1 MIDNHVEQSGSTG
14 PNSDRLE
21 ARLYDYA
28 IRRKAIRSLEV
39 AAAELGVPISE
50 IHVAVA
56 RLVELHLLRTDP
68 ATRDHLLPTVP
79 QLAATALVSPIE
91 RAIYQWQELADRFRE
106 RIAGIAGST
115 RRDDEHIGVIDGVSG
130 VAEIRG
136 VLGSAGRDCRRE
148 LVVLH
153 PGRHG
158 EELVDELLE
167 TCYRVLDRGVAI
179 RLICPHQS
187 RARFA
192 SRAKVSQLLDA
203 GAQIRT
209 RSRLPRAAVVFDE
222 SLAILLDFPAA
233 PGGHPTARR
242 VRDRDVV
249 RFVVDTFNQHWDDAT
264 PFSAAAPGYADAV
277 DDLHRSIARLMARGL
292 TDDGVARH
300 LGMSVRTCRRHIASL
315 LQNLN
320 AVSRFQAGVRAAALL
335 DQPARPQ
342 PG

>member
-1 MIDNHVEQSGSTG
+1 MIDDQADQGSSAG
-14 PNSDRLE
+14 ANSDRLE
-21 ARLYDYA
+21 NRLYDYA
-28 IRRKAIRSLEV
+28 IRQGAIRSLEV

-50 IHVAVA
+50 IYVAVA

-68 ATRDHLLPTVP
+68 TTRDHLLPSVP

-106 RIAGIAGST
+106 RIAGIAGSA
-115 RRDDEHIGVIDGVSG
+115 RRDAEHIGVVDGVSG

-136 VLGSAGRDCRRE
+136 MLGSAGRDCRRE
-148 LVVLH
+148 LVVLR
-153 PGRHG
+153 PGRHD

-167 TCYRVLDRGVAI
+167 TCYDALDRGVSI

-209 RSRLPRAAVVFDE
+209 RSHLPRAAVVFDE
-222 SLAILLDFPAA
+222 SLAVLLDLPAT
-233 PGGHPTARR
+233 PGGQPTARR
-242 VRDRDVV
+242 VRDRGVV
-249 RFVVDTFNQHWDDAT
+249 RFVVDMVNQHWEDAT
-264 PFSAAAPGYADAV
+264 PYSAAAHGYAEAA

-300 LGMSVRTCRRHIASL
+300 LGMSVRTCRRHIATL
-315 LQNLN
+315 LHNLN
-320 AVSRFQAGVRAAALL
+320 SVSRFQAGVRAAALL